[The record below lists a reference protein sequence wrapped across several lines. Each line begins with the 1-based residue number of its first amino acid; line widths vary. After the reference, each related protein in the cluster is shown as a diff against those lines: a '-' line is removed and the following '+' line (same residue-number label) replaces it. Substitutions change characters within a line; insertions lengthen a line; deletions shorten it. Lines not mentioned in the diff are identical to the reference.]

1 MNRPTPWAQIE
12 EDERYQYLSPQ
23 ERSEMFGS
31 WTKQATDYGNW
42 SGGLLDENLRNQFST
57 FVSSKGQELTT
68 AAKPPE
74 EPSLGKVISDQFLSG
89 TRAWDQGL
97 TAVSAASGLTD
108 LDTAA
113 QKIAESERANQNVA
127 QTEDMKKFQEAEGF
141 FDSAKQ
147 IITNPLDVALPLFA
161 QSIGSQITPMI
172 AGGAAGAAAG
182 AVTGPGAAVTGLVG
196 AGVGSGV
203 GDAVVSFPD
212 FIREKG
218 YDLTDPEQVKAA
230 LNDPDVVAEAAKK
243 SAARGLVVGATS
255 AFGGAVAGKVTAAG
269 VSAAAGKTLGQ
280 RALTIGGATTADV
293 AIQTGLEGAGEAGAQ
308 LASTGKLSPKDIA
321 AEMFVQT
328 PGQLAEIAIGTAA
341 RIKDTA
347 PQTAAALEQKGILK
361 AQEAAGNAEVLSSV
375 DVVPDDASI
384 EQQAEELDTE
394 EEPATQVD
402 GEALTATK
410 PQAVEAAP
418 VQQLGQAQQVTPGT
432 EITLDSR
439 IEALTQKKRDAERN
453 ALGIIGYKDDGT
465 EILQNVTFTEQ
476 DEAVLDGLLEQKDN
490 KAAPA
495 TAQLAII
502 PATPVADAPARP
514 TEAPVNVLP
523 TGTDAV
529 LPPQRM
535 GKQDFTNNLNVE
547 PEVDET
553 ADVFAGVQQQQ
564 QPLPPVSPAPAPV
577 TPLSPAAP
585 APASSVPGVT
595 NTPPTAAL
603 PGNQQPPAPAPQPLV
618 APAPSPDAQTYED
631 SLVQEAKNAG
641 TKVTGRRSLDIKK
654 DIQGKGWYPKTNV
667 NKAIAEIRDRVRQRL
682 EAEPTPDQVN
692 TTAPAPDPVAA
703 SLPEDANTLIA
714 ESRRLGSVPSS
725 TTINARYGEQ
735 GSVQP
740 LPVEQRQAVRR
751 EAARQVA
758 SDYGITYD
766 ENLEFTKDFD
776 GIDNV
781 PIRITETGTEPVFV
795 NNPDVTARQLDQGL
809 IPTVPQGL
817 RDSVVQ
823 GIEFEPETGRVTS
836 AVSRGVTVQLPGQ
849 LERGVRAQRP
859 GTAVE
864 RSLVSDTETKKMAAQ
879 SRKLNKGDLD
889 LYKEIEAQLTS
900 MAPVSPQIGERFS
913 SAELASKALSIW
925 VNERTKDKIRS
936 AADRKNYSARQVWMF
951 ANEKAFDRIKNLPK
965 QVSLDAPI
973 TETGT
978 LTRGDTVAAQDR
990 MADSATAKDAAD
1002 REAANAE
1009 DDAIDEGVAAD
1020 EPTNVS
1026 GSIGGASTGMNYDQ
1040 AYNIINSPR
1049 LTQGISKKAVAKL
1062 KAEAQELLDLA
1073 PQDVI
1078 DDLEAND
1085 VDYWTF
1091 TAEDFR
1097 NVDTGNTNQIVSSSP
1112 KQKTPYISEQTSWMK
1127 SVARALGARNV
1138 SSFTPSQFTRLA
1150 QYYAGKYR
1158 PFFDQG
1164 NTTLPE
1170 SAVVESLPEVRAIF
1184 EAPEG
1189 AASDYRAAVDRL
1201 RAQFPGAKITYSTG
1215 HNASAWYNP
1224 RFRNQIFL
1232 NPLLLEQ
1239 ELNGLSAAEAQP
1251 FLKAVLFEEY
1261 IHMVERQTLPQEI
1274 IMAIAQRLPDNVRQ
1288 RVIDSYVGAAD
1299 QFTDP
1304 AQRQEILDSLD
1315 DLSVGSEYLRML
1327 VQRMRNGQT
1336 TEDLA
1341 PENLPQN
1348 LFEQVMRFI
1357 RALVNRLKARL
1368 EVARDPVLAHTIKA
1382 LEAGMRK
1389 MEVQSELRG
1398 LSEQDLALISD
1409 QPGASKYV
1417 FARPRGVRAKTA
1429 APSLDYRE
1437 EALKVQLG
1445 RSYWITPEGRIID
1458 VVAEDQDGTNATH
1471 GRYIRNWVKARV
1483 GQFFPGEAE
1492 KEVGRRIQSRA
1503 QELMAQDPALREEL
1517 DNDALIAA
1525 YVDEVSITE
1534 AMDLPQPDY
1543 DEFVRDAINKLGP
1556 SDMAYNEAAIEV
1568 GWARIAVPS
1577 KFSPDAP
1584 LQIQVKKDVLGSG
1597 ANQTIKQ
1604 IQGQRVTSVVEEGA
1618 LANRAVNRTDLG
1630 RMMDLLRK
1638 LPGQSDWQGGIV
1650 SARPGLRIRGKRVG
1664 DKVEYKPGGLF
1675 SSGLFTTTQR
1685 DIIQKGP
1692 QKIAKA
1698 TANAEFLLKEFRR
1711 AVKKSYGKNP
1721 VPTNLIN
1728 QALGSTENRLTD
1740 QQVTDLKKIRD
1751 KDAREVQR
1759 LQYMSDNRN
1768 QARLDRDTA
1777 LAQLPAP
1784 VAKVVGSFGAKI
1796 DELSLEMR
1804 NGGYIADDLI
1814 PVFDENL
1821 GLFIHRSYAIFESP
1835 QWKDNMVRA
1844 GEITDT
1850 IREIQDPVERQKAIS
1865 DLPKTTREHVRVR
1878 VAFERFAVERSIAE
1892 YATEIRRKAKQN
1904 NQTLSRQQAIALA
1917 KADTDTISRK
1927 ASDLVLKYLS
1937 VADQDAYSFFTS
1949 GRSIPGRRNLDIIK
1963 VRGQVPKE
1971 LREFWGEVKDAET
1984 NFTQTV
1990 SKMAAFMAHHDVAT
2004 ELLNNGVAEG
2014 FIWKAGVSKEP
2025 NARPEWVPLIPKGT
2039 ASPDSI
2045 SPLYG
2050 AYGPKELQQA
2060 LLKMIEPRTTA
2071 GFYRFM
2077 SFMTASAMAMKT
2089 IGYVPRSFVR
2099 NFLGNPLIA
2108 LGRGYFDLS
2117 DPVSMGKALA
2127 DGFRLFRLNAGLG
2140 GNTAYQ
2146 ALRERALELGVI
2158 GDNIRG
2164 TLIKKLYEE
2173 STEGEKINEL
2183 LKRSEF
2189 DSALEK
2195 IGVRTGQAVYKGASK
2210 LADIYQGVDDI
2221 WKMYAWE
2228 MEQKRQKAAHPT
2240 WDARQIEEAAAQNV
2254 RNLMPTYSLSPEIT
2268 QRIRRIPVFAPFF
2281 TWTSEMI
2288 RTTGNNLVLGKQE
2301 ISEGLRTN
2309 NKAMVANGSAR
2320 LGGFLTAVTI
2330 LPAFAMAM
2338 KAAMGYDD
2346 DDEEAVR
2353 TSLRDWQ
2360 KNNQLIF
2367 LGSKDQGKVSFIDLS
2382 YLDPNQIFAEPMIA
2396 ATRAF
2401 KAGDNPFTAWAKET
2415 LRPVYSEQLFIGA
2428 MADIMRNSTADGLP
2442 IVNEQDT
2449 MANQLYGKIAHVT
2462 EAIGPGTLVTT
2473 IPNMIRGAKGEVS
2486 RSSKV
2491 YSLTDEVYSAAFGQ
2505 KISEVD
2511 AQTSLRQAAG
2521 RFMSSNAEATRLLN
2535 DTLLSRGTVD
2545 VADIPAAYENANR
2558 AKRDLFEKLRDN
2570 YNAALKLGVPRNQAI
2585 MVMRSVKVSQDLV
2598 AQVINDRYIDYA
2610 PVKQALNEVIT
2621 RPNGK
2626 QRLTVLR
2633 DYLLQKRKQD
2643 RTQNEG

>member
-1 MNRPTPWAQIE
+1 
-12 EDERYQYLSPQ
+12 
-23 ERSEMFGS
+23 MFGS

-218 YDLTDPEQVKAA
+218 YDLTDPEQVKSA

-243 SAARGLVVGATS
+243 SAARGLVVGAAS

-394 EEPATQVD
+394 EEPATKVD

-1239 ELNGLSAAEAQP
+1239 ELNGLSASEAQP
-1251 FLKAVLFEEY
+1251 FLRKVLDEEY
-1261 IHMVERQTLPQEI
+1261 KHMVRKLTIPDDIVIAIAKRLSDSERQKTI
-1274 IMAIAQRLPDNVRQ
+1274 N
-1288 RVIDSYVGAAD
+1288 SYVGSVD
-1299 QFTDP
+1299 RYTDP
-1304 AQRQEILDSLD
+1304 AQRQEIIDGLD
-1315 DLSVGSEYLRML
+1315 DLSIGDEYIRML
-1327 VQRMRNGQT
+1327 GQKLESGQT
-1336 TEDLA
+1336 TEDLS
-1341 PENLPQN
+1341 PEKLPQN
-1348 LFEQVMRFI
+1348 LFEQIQKYFA
-1357 RALVNRLKARL
+1357 ALISRLKARL
-1368 EVARDPVLAHTIKA
+1368 TVARDPVLAHTINA
-1382 LEAGMRK
+1382 LESGMRIL
-1389 MEVQSELRG
+1389 EIEHQFENSPASVSRTDLVYARRRGQPTVDIDDIDATLPPGNGWLRPDGSWVAAETISAGDQVQG
-1398 LSEQDLALISD
+1398 W
-1409 QPGASKYV
+1409 
-1417 FARPRGVRAKTA
+1417 
-1429 APSLDYRE
+1429 
-1437 EALKVQLG
+1437 EA
-1445 RSYWITPEGRIID
+1445 EM
-1458 VVAEDQDGTNATH
+1458 
-1471 GRYIRNWVKARV
+1471 
-1483 GQFFPGEAE
+1483 GQFG
-1492 KEVGRRIQSRA
+1492 GH
-1503 QELMAQDPALREEL
+1503 
-1517 DNDALIAA
+1517 
-1525 YVDEVSITE
+1525 
-1534 AMDLPQPDY
+1534 
-1543 DEFVRDAINKLGP
+1543 
-1556 SDMAYNEAAIEV
+1556 EAAAMEFLSMNDPN
-1568 GWARIAVPS
+1568 AYALLQNALN
-1577 KFSPDAP
+1577 SPDAFERGYEVVTDYMKRMGWLRVVQQDGDRIVFNGVANKAQEKALFTSAILEEKSLVADNGRRTETIYEP
-1584 LQIQVKKDVLGSG
+1584 L
-1597 ANQTIKQ
+1597 T
-1604 IQGQRVTSVVEEGA
+1604 
-1618 LANRAVNRTDLG
+1618 
-1630 RMMDLLRK
+1630 
-1638 LPGQSDWQGGIV
+1638 GGIV
-1650 SARPGLRIRGKRVG
+1650 AARPGFRIRGKRVG
-1664 DKVEYKPGGLF
+1664 QVQRKPGGLL
-1675 SSGLFTTTQR
+1675 SSGAFTTKER
-1685 DIIQKGP
+1685 DIMLKGS

-1698 TANAEFLLKEFRR
+1698 TANAEFLVNEFRR
-1711 AVKKSYGKNP
+1711 AVKKAYGKNP
-1721 VPTNLIN
+1721 VPLDLIN
-1728 QALGSTENRLTD
+1728 QALGSTDNRLTD
-1740 QQVTDLKKIRD
+1740 QQITDLKKIRD

-1759 LQYMSDNRN
+1759 LQYMRDNRD
-1768 QARLDRDTA
+1768 QARIDRRDA

-1784 VAKVVGSFGAKI
+1784 VAKAVDVMGAKI
-1796 DELSLEMR
+1796 DELSVAMMTE
-1804 NGGYIADDLI
+1804 GYMSEDLI
-1814 PVFDENL
+1814 PVFEENL
-1821 GLFIHRSYAIFESP
+1821 ELYLHRSYAIFESP

-1844 GEITDT
+1844 GEIADT
-1850 IREIQDPVERQKAIS
+1850 IREIQDPAERQKAIKE
-1865 DLPKTTREHVRVR
+1865 LPKTTREHVRVR
-1878 VAFERFAVERSIAE
+1878 VAFERFAVERAVAE
-1892 YATEIRRKAKQN
+1892 YATEIRRKAKQT
-1904 NQTLSRQQAIALA
+1904 NQALSRQQAIALA

-1927 ASDLVLKYLS
+1927 ASDLVLKYLT
-1937 VADQDAYSFFTS
+1937 VADQDAYRFFVQ
-1949 GRSIPGRRNLDIIK
+1949 GRRIPGRRDLDIIK
-1963 VRGQVPKE
+1963 VRGQIPKE
-1971 LREFWGEVKDAET
+1971 LREFWGEIKNAET
-1984 NFTQTV
+1984 NFTQTTG
-1990 SKMAAFMAHHDVAT
+1990 KMAAFMAHHDVAT

-2014 FIWKAGVSKEP
+2014 YIWKAGVSKDP
-2025 NARPEWVPLIPKGT
+2025 NPNPEYVSLIPKGT

-2050 AYGPKELQQA
+2050 AYGPVELRDA
-2060 LLKMIEPRTTA
+2060 LVQMTQPQNTA
-2071 GFYRFM
+2071 GWARFM
-2077 SFMTASAMAMKT
+2077 SFMTATAMAMKT

-2099 NFLGNPLIA
+2099 NFLGNPLIV
-2108 LGRGYFDLS
+2108 LGRGLYNLS
-2117 DPVSMGKALA
+2117 DPLSMGKALA
-2127 DGFRLFRLNAGLG
+2127 DGFRVARLNTGLG

-2158 GDNIRG
+2158 GDNVRG
-2164 TLIKKLYEE
+2164 TLLKKLYEE

-2228 MEQKRQKAAHPT
+2228 MEQAKQKAAHPT
-2240 WDARQIEEAAAQNV
+2240 WNKTQIEEAAAQNV
-2254 RNLMPTYSLSPEIT
+2254 RNLIPTYSLSPDLT
-2268 QRIRRIPVFAPFF
+2268 QRIRRVPLFAPFI
-2281 TWTSEMI
+2281 TWTSEI
-2288 RTTGNNLVLGKQE
+2288 LRTTGNNILLGKQE
-2301 ISEGLRTN
+2301 IAEGYRTN
-2309 NKAMVANGSAR
+2309 NNAMIKNGASR
-2320 LGGFLTAVTI
+2320 LAGFLVATSV
-2330 LPAFAMAM
+2330 LSAFAMAM
-2338 KAAMGYDD
+2338 KAALGYDD
-2346 DDEEAVR
+2346 EDEEAVR

-2360 KNNQLIF
+2360 KNAQLIF
-2367 LGSKDQGKVSFIDLS
+2367 LGAKDQGKVSYLDLS
-2382 YLDPNQIFAEPMIA
+2382 YLDPNQVFVEPMIA
-2396 ATRAF
+2396 ASRAF
-2401 KAGDNPFTAWAKET
+2401 KAGDNPFTAWASET
-2415 LRPVYSEQLFIGA
+2415 LRPIYSEQLFVGA
-2428 MADIMRNSTADGLP
+2428 MADIMRNRTADGLP

-2449 MANQLYGKIAHVT
+2449 TANKLYGKMAHVT

-2473 IPNMIRGAKGEVS
+2473 IPNMIRGAKGEIS

-2491 YSLTDEVYSAAFGQ
+2491 YSLTDEVYSAGFGQ
-2505 KISEVD
+2505 RISELD
-2511 AQTSLRQAAG
+2511 SQTTLRQAAG
-2521 RFMSSNAEATRLLN
+2521 KFMSSNAEATRLLN
-2535 DTLLSRGTVD
+2535 DTLLSRGTVN
-2545 VADIPAAYENANR
+2545 VEDIPTAYENANR
-2558 AKRDLFEKLRDN
+2558 AKREVFEQLRKN
-2570 YNAALKLGVPRNQAI
+2570 YQSALQLGMPKQKAVLTLRNANI
-2585 MVMRSVKVSQDLV
+2585 SQDMV
-2598 AQVINDRYIDYA
+2598 AQVVNDRFVDYA
-2610 PVKQALNEVIT
+2610 PTKQTYQEVLTRLNGRE
-2621 RPNGK
+2621 
-2626 QRLTVLR
+2626 RLQTLR
-2633 DYLLQKRKQD
+2633 NHLLQKRKKD
-2643 RTQNEG
+2643 RDQNEGQNE

>member
-1 MNRPTPWAQIE
+1 ME
-12 EDERYQYLSPQ
+12 
-23 ERSEMFGS
+23 
-31 WTKQATDYGNW
+31 
-42 SGGLLDENLRNQFST
+42 
-57 FVSSKGQELTT
+57 
-68 AAKPPE
+68 
-74 EPSLGKVISDQFLSG
+74 
-89 TRAWDQGL
+89 
-97 TAVSAASGLTD
+97 
-108 LDTAA
+108 
-113 QKIAESERANQNVA
+113 
-127 QTEDMKKFQEAEGF
+127 
-141 FDSAKQ
+141 
-147 IITNPLDVALPLFA
+147 
-161 QSIGSQITPMI
+161 
-172 AGGAAGAAAG
+172 
-182 AVTGPGAAVTGLVG
+182 
-196 AGVGSGV
+196 
-203 GDAVVSFPD
+203 
-212 FIREKG
+212 
-218 YDLTDPEQVKAA
+218 
-230 LNDPDVVAEAAKK
+230 
-243 SAARGLVVGATS
+243 
-255 AFGGAVAGKVTAAG
+255 VAGY
-269 VSAAAGKTLGQ
+269 
-280 RALTIGGATTADV
+280 R
-293 AIQTGLEGAGEAGAQ
+293 
-308 LASTGKLSPKDIA
+308 
-321 AEMFVQT
+321 
-328 PGQLAEIAIGTAA
+328 
-341 RIKDTA
+341 
-347 PQTAAALEQKGILK
+347 
-361 AQEAAGNAEVLSSV
+361 
-375 DVVPDDASI
+375 
-384 EQQAEELDTE
+384 
-394 EEPATQVD
+394 
-402 GEALTATK
+402 
-410 PQAVEAAP
+410 
-418 VQQLGQAQQVTPGT
+418 
-432 EITLDSR
+432 
-439 IEALTQKKRDAERN
+439 
-453 ALGIIGYKDDGT
+453 DDGT
-465 EILQNVTFTEQ
+465 EILQNVTFSEQ
-476 DEAVLDGLLEQKDN
+476 DQAKLDELLEQKN
-490 KAAPA
+490 KQTPAPQLPLALTAPSA
-495 TAQLAII
+495 TTSD
-502 PATPVADAPARP
+502 ATRLIEPPI
-514 TEAPVNVLP
+514 NVLP

-535 GKQDFTNNLNVE
+535 APQELADDTLTA
-547 PEVDET
+547 PEVDDT
-553 ADVFAGVQQQQ
+553 ANVFAGVQKQQ
-564 QPLPPVSPAPAPV
+564 AP
-577 TPLSPAAP
+577 
-585 APASSVPGVT
+585 SSSEVGVT
-595 NTPPTAAL
+595 DTP
-603 PGNQQPPAPAPQPLV
+603 PAPQPL
-618 APAPSPDAQTYED
+618 APELAAPTPDAQAYED
-631 SLVQEAKNAG
+631 SLVAEAKNAG
-641 TKVTGRRSLDIKK
+641 TKISGTTNKGIK
-654 DIQGKGWYPKTNV
+654 DAIQGKGWYPKTNI
-667 NKAIAEIRDRVRQRL
+667 NKAIREIKDRVQRRL
-682 EAEPTPDQVN
+682 EAEAPQPAQD
-692 TTAPAPDPVAA
+692 TAPAPAPA
-703 SLPEDANTLIA
+703 LPEGGPELIA
-714 ESRRLGSVPSS
+714 ETRSTNSVPSS
-725 TTINARYGEQ
+725 ATINQRFEGA
-735 GSVQP
+735 
-740 LPVEQRQAVRR
+740 PVEQRQAVRR
-751 EAARQVA
+751 EAAKQVA
-758 SDYGITYD
+758 SDLGIEYSEELD
-766 ENLEFTKDFD
+766 FAKDFD
-776 GIDNV
+776 GNDNI
-781 PIRITETGTEPVFV
+781 PIRVTQTGTEPVFV
-795 NNPDVTARQLDQGL
+795 NNPEVTARQIDAGFT
-809 IPTVPQGL
+809 PVVPEAMRG
-817 RDSVVQ
+817 RVVQ
-823 GIEFEPETGRVTS
+823 GITFDADTGQVTS
-836 AVSRGVTVQLPGQ
+836 AIGRGVTTTQPGD
-849 LERGVRAQRP
+849 LARGVRAQRP
-859 GTAVE
+859 GT
-864 RSLVSDTETKKMAAQ
+864 RSQATLATEKVRENAKPFFN
-879 SRKLNKGDLD
+879 KLNEQDQRDIEGIRVALQNRTPSSREIAAAFGPDDL
-889 LYKEIEAQLTS
+889 IEAGLIKW
-900 MAPVSPQIGERFS
+900 ARER
-913 SAELASKALSIW
+913 
-925 VNERTKDKIRS
+925 VNDRTVRAKDK
-936 AADRKNYSARQVWMF
+936 RKNYSASQIWNFVMQD
-951 ANEKAFDRIKNLPK
+951 AAEKLKTMPRS
-965 QVSLDAPI
+965 VSLDAPL

-978 LTRGDTVAAQDR
+978 MTRGDTVAAQDR
-990 MADSATAKDAAD
+990 MADRESSKDAAD
-1002 REAANAE
+1002 REAAIEE

-1020 EPTNVS
+1020 EPTNLS
-1026 GSIGGASTGMNYDQ
+1026 GPISSASTGMNYDQ
-1040 AYNIINSPR
+1040 AYNIVNSPV
-1049 LTQGISKKAVAKL
+1049 TQGFSKKAVAKL
-1062 KAEAQELLDLA
+1062 KAEAQELLNLA
-1073 PQDVI
+1073 PQNVI

-1085 VDYWTF
+1085 VDYWTW

-1112 KQKTPYISEQTSWMK
+1112 KQKTPYIAEQTSWMK
-1127 SVARALGARNV
+1127 SVARAMGVGNV
-1138 SSFTPSQFTRLA
+1138 SNFTPTQFTQLA
-1150 QYYAGKYR
+1150 RYFAGKFR

-1164 NTTLPE
+1164 NMTLPE
-1170 SAVVESLPEVRAIF
+1170 TAVAESLPEIRSVF
-1184 EAPEG
+1184 EGPQG
-1189 AASDYRAAVDRL
+1189 AASEYRAAVDNL

-1215 HNASAWYNP
+1215 HNASAWYDP

-1239 ELNGLSAAEAQP
+1239 ELGGLTDSEAQP
-1251 FLKAVLFEEY
+1251 FLRAVLEEEY
-1261 IHMVERQTLPQEI
+1261 VHMVERQTIPQEI

-1299 QFTDP
+1299 QYTDP
-1304 AQRQEILDSLD
+1304 AQRQEVIDNLD
-1315 DLSVGSEYLRML
+1315 DLAIGSEYLRMM

-1368 EVARDPVLAHTIKA
+1368 EVARDPLLAHTINA

-1389 MEVQSELRG
+1389 LEIQSELQG
-1398 LSEQDLALISD
+1398 LTEQEIALISD
-1409 QPGASKYV
+1409 EPGASKYV
-1417 FARPRGVRAKTA
+1417 FARPRGAGQQTA
-1429 APSLDYRE
+1429 ITPPNYRE
-1437 EALKVQLG
+1437 EALKVRPG
-1445 RSYWITPEGRIID
+1445 RSYWITPEGRVVD
-1458 VVAEDQDGTNATH
+1458 VVAEDQDGTSATH
-1471 GRYIRNWVKARV
+1471 GRYVRNWVKARV
-1483 GQFFPGEAE
+1483 GKFFPGEAE
-1492 KEVGRRIQSRA
+1492 KEMARRIQSRA
-1503 QELMAQDPALREEL
+1503 QELMAQDPNLREEL
-1517 DNDALIAA
+1517 DQDELIAS
-1525 YVDEVSITE
+1525 YVEEVNIAE

-1543 DEFVRDAINKLGP
+1543 DSFVQDAINKLGP
-1556 SDMAYNEAAIEV
+1556 SDMAYNEAATEV
-1568 GWARIAVPS
+1568 GWARIAVPP
-1577 KFSPDAP
+1577 KFSADAP
-1584 LQIQVKKDVLGSG
+1584 LQIQVKKSALGSG
-1597 ANQTIKQ
+1597 AAKTVKE
-1604 IQGQRVTSVVEEGA
+1604 IQGQRVTSVVEDGA
-1618 LANRAVNRTDLG
+1618 LANRAVERTDLG
-1630 RMMDLLRK
+1630 RIMQMLRNS
-1638 LPGQSDWQGGIV
+1638 PGQSDWQGGLQA
-1650 SARPGLRIRGKRVG
+1650 ARPGVRVRGKRVG
-1664 DKVEYKPGGLF
+1664 GKVEYKPGGLF

-1692 QKIAKA
+1692 QKISKA

-1711 AVKKSYGKNP
+1711 AIKKAYGKNP
-1721 VPTNLIN
+1721 VPTELIN

-1777 LAQLPAP
+1777 LAQLPAS
-1784 VAKVVGSFGAKI
+1784 VAKAVGAFGAKI

-1835 QWKDNMVRA
+1835 LWKDNMVRA
-1844 GEITDT
+1844 GEIADV
-1850 IREIQDPVERQKAIS
+1850 IREIKDPVEKQKAMNE
-1865 DLPKTTREHVRVR
+1865 LPKTTREHVRVR
-1878 VAFERFAVERSIAE
+1878 VAFEKFATERAIAE

-1904 NQTLSRQQAIALA
+1904 NQTLTRQDAIKLA
-1917 KADTDTISRK
+1917 KADPETVSRK
-1927 ASDLVLKYLS
+1927 ASDLVLRYLS

-2004 ELLNNGVAEG
+2004 ELLNNGIAEG

-2060 LLKMIEPRTTA
+2060 LLKMIEPKTTA

-2108 LGRGYFDLS
+2108 LGRGLFDLS

-2127 DGFRLFRLNAGLG
+2127 DGFRVFRLNAGLG

-2288 RTTGNNLVLGKQE
+2288 RTTGNNLALGKQE

-2346 DDEEAVR
+2346 EDEEAVR

-2382 YLDPNQIFAEPMIA
+2382 YLDPNQIFAEPVIA
-2396 ATRAF
+2396 ASRAF

-2415 LRPVYSEQLFIGA
+2415 LKPLYSEQLFIGA
-2428 MADIMRNSTADGLP
+2428 MADIMRNRTADGLP

-2449 MANQLYGKIAHVT
+2449 MANKLYGKMAHVT

-2473 IPNMIRGAKGEVS
+2473 IPNMIRGAKGEIS

-2558 AKRDLFEKLRDN
+2558 AKRDLFETLRDN
-2570 YNAALKLGVPRNQAI
+2570 YNAAIKLGVPRNQAV
-2585 MVMRSVKVSQDLV
+2585 MVMRSMNVSQDLV
-2598 AQVINDRYIDYA
+2598 AQVINDRFIDYA
-2610 PVKQALNEVIT
+2610 PVKQTLNEVIT
-2621 RPNGK
+2621 RPDGK